1 MKRRRP
7 RQCCPGS
14 DGVSSIYLIPVGK
27 AEVEVRRKIP
37 SPPVALKN
45 VLLKRFKAEPASLKM
60 PPEKTPTTVA
70 RFLLSVFLIP

>member
-1 MKRRRP
+1 MIPGGKAGVQVRRR
-7 RQCCPGS
+7 
-14 DGVSSIYLIPVGK
+14 
-27 AEVEVRRKIP
+27 IP

-45 VLLKRFKAEPASLKM
+45 VLLKRFKAQRASLKM